1 MDTGL
6 TSTIFLIPKPA
17 RQAVSVDFL
26 VISDYFVE
34 LNLRQTKRLID
45 GGRNPVMALRFCL

>member
-6 TSTIFLIPKPA
+6 TSTIFLILKPA
-17 RQAVSVDFL
+17 RQAVSGDFL
-26 VISDYFVE
+26 LISDYFVE